1 MGSILIFNSNFRS
14 LSFPAT
20 FSDIILFS
28 QQFFLCLITKA
39 YFLLEEITDDQKR
52 ARSKTCKVSLR
63 LSCPVKTQPI
73 TCRVQCAPLC
83 FWTLSPILS
92 FHYTTSHC
100 VLSTVRSSLQ
110 KQAPSVFLYP
120 PGMTLA
126 HLSGMT
132 TPFQNPSEK
141 LLSLPCFIWWH

>member
-14 LSFPAT
+14 LSFLAT
-20 FSDIILFS
+20 FSDITLFS
-28 QQFFLCLITKA
+28 EQFFLCLITKA
-39 YFLLEEITDDQKR
+39 YFLIEEITDDQKL
-52 ARSKTCKVSLR
+52 ARSKTCKVSLC
-63 LSCPVKTQPI
+63 LSCRVNTQPI
-73 TCRVQCAPLC
+73 TCRVQCSPLC

-92 FHYTTSHC
+92 FHYTVSYC

-110 KQAPSVFLYP
+110 KQAQSVFLCP
-120 PGMTLA
+120 PGTTLA